1 MGIMVINPRRY
12 VDMRYVNG
20 DNVVIKCGR
29 IYCND
34 CNQFKVYFDEELKC
48 KIKCQFFKKQ
58 IIANKR
64 CQECKLKFQRL
75 GNLK

>member
-1 MGIMVINPRRY
+1 
-12 VDMRYVNG
+12 MRYNYGGVFIN
-20 DNVVIKCGR
+20 CGR

-34 CNQFKVYFDEELKC
+34 CEQFKVSFDEEIKC
-48 KIKCQFFKKQ
+48 QIKCQFFKKQ

-75 GNLK
+75 GNNK